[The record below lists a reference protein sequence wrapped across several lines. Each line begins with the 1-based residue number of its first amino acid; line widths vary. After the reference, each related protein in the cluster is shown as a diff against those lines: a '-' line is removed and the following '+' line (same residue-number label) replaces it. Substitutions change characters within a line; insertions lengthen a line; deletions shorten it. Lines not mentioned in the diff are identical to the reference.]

1 MRYITDYSKV
11 LKHTFLCYL
20 DKDNVTD
27 DQVIYVKTNTLGE
40 KKYLIV
46 NWTREMG
53 RPPKIDIYFTD
64 VIRHASVL
72 EQEISQDVYEHFAC
86 LDIGGVLKGLE
97 VVPVKEVLK
106 ELEVA

>member
-20 DKDNVTD
+20 DKANVKD
-27 DQVIYVKTNTLGE
+27 DQVIYVKTNLLGE

-72 EQEISQDVYEHFAC
+72 EQEISPDVYEHFAC
-86 LDIGGVLKGLE
+86 LDISGVLKGLE
-97 VVPVKEVLK
+97 VVPVKSVLK

>member
-20 DKDNVTD
+20 DKENVTD
-27 DQVIYVKTNTLGE
+27 DQVVYVKTNSLGE

-64 VIRHASVL
+64 AIRHASVL
-72 EQEISQDVYEHFAC
+72 EQEISPNVYEHFAC
-86 LDIGGVLKGLE
+86 LDIGFVLKGLE

-106 ELEVA
+106 ELEV

>member
-20 DKDNVTD
+20 DKENVTD
-27 DQVIYVKTNTLGE
+27 DQVIYVKTNLLGE

-72 EQEISQDVYEHFAC
+72 EQEISPEVYEHFAC
-86 LDIGGVLKGLE
+86 LDIGGVRKGLE
-97 VVPVKEVLK
+97 VVPVKNVLK
-106 ELEVA
+106 ELEV

>member
-20 DKDNVTD
+20 DKANVTD
-27 DQVIYVKTNTLGE
+27 DQVIYVKTNALGE

-46 NWTREMG
+46 SWVREMG
-53 RPPKIDIYFTD
+53 RTPKLHIYFTD
-64 VIRHASVL
+64 VLRNASVL
-72 EQEISQDVYEHFAC
+72 EQEIPQDVYEHFAC
-86 LDIGGVLKGLE
+86 LDIGGVLKGLK

-106 ELEVA
+106 ELEV

>member
-1 MRYITDYSKV
+1 MKYITDYSKV
-11 LKHTFLCYL
+11 LKHTYLCYL
-20 DKDNVTD
+20 DKSNVTD

-46 NWTREMG
+46 NWTREMS
-53 RPPKIDIYFTD
+53 RPPKINIYFTD
-64 VIRHASVL
+64 EIKHASVL

-106 ELEVA
+106 ELEV

>member
-20 DKDNVTD
+20 DKANVTD
-27 DQVIYVKTNTLGE
+27 DQVVYVKTNTLGE

-46 NWTREMG
+46 NWTREMC
-53 RPPKIDIYFTD
+53 RPPKINIYFTD
-64 VIRHASVL
+64 EIKHASVL
-72 EQEISQDVYEHFAC
+72 EQEISPDVYEHFAC
-86 LDIGGVLKGLE
+86 LGIGGVLKGLE

-106 ELEVA
+106 ELEV

>member
-20 DKDNVTD
+20 DKENVTD
-27 DQVIYVKTNTLGE
+27 DQVIYVKTNLLGE

-72 EQEISQDVYEHFAC
+72 EQEISPEVYEHFAC

-97 VVPVKEVLK
+97 VVPVKNVLK
-106 ELEVA
+106 ELEV

>member
-20 DKDNVTD
+20 DKENVA

-46 NWTREMG
+46 NWTREVG
-53 RPPKIDIYFTD
+53 RPPKINIYFTD
-64 VIRHASVL
+64 AIRHASVL
-72 EQEISQDVYEHFAC
+72 EREISQDVYEHFTC

-106 ELEVA
+106 ELEV

>member
-1 MRYITDYSKV
+1 MKYITDYSKV

-27 DQVIYVKTNTLGE
+27 DQVIYVKTNTIGE

-46 NWTREMG
+46 NWAREMG
-53 RPPKIDIYFTD
+53 RPPKLHIYFTD
-64 VIRHASVL
+64 VLRNASVF
-72 EQEISQDVYEHFAC
+72 EREISQDVYEHFAC

-106 ELEVA
+106 ELEV

>member
-20 DKDNVTD
+20 DKENVT
-27 DQVIYVKTNTLGE
+27 DQVIYVKTSTLGE

-53 RPPKIDIYFTD
+53 RPPKLDIYFTD
-64 VIRHASVL
+64 EIKHASVL
-72 EQEISQDVYEHFAC
+72 EQEISPDVYEHFAC

-97 VVPVKEVLK
+97 VVPVKDVLK
-106 ELEVA
+106 QLEV

>member
-20 DKDNVTD
+20 DKDNVT

-64 VIRHASVL
+64 QLRHASVL

>member
-20 DKDNVTD
+20 DKANVTD

-64 VIRHASVL
+64 EIKHASVL
-72 EQEISQDVYEHFAC
+72 EKEISPNVYEHFAC

-106 ELEVA
+106 ELEVV

>member
-72 EQEISQDVYEHFAC
+72 EQEISPDVYEHFAC

-97 VVPVKEVLK
+97 VVPVKNVLK
-106 ELEVA
+106 ELEVV

>member
-1 MRYITDYSKV
+1 MGYITDYSKV

-20 DKDNVTD
+20 DKENVTD
-27 DQVIYVKTNTLGE
+27 DQVVYVKTNSLGE

-46 NWTREMG
+46 SWTREMG

-64 VIRHASVL
+64 AIRHASVL

-86 LDIGGVLKGLE
+86 LDIGFVLKGLE

-106 ELEVA
+106 ELEV

>member
-27 DQVIYVKTNTLGE
+27 KVIYVKTNLLGE
-40 KKYLIV
+40 KKYLQV
-46 NWTREMG
+46 SWVREMG

>member
-11 LKHTFLCYL
+11 LKHTFLCLL
-20 DKDNVTD
+20 DKENVT

-64 VIRHASVL
+64 AIRHASVL